1 MHRRDI
7 ASIAAIAMTAL
18 FVGVGCTE
26 DPKPSATGGASTG
39 SAKPTVKAPASAAP
53 SAPTTAAAAAPVGN
67 GTIKGVVN
75 FTGTAPEMKVPAK
88 RKDAEFCKTKEV
100 KYNAVIA
107 NGGKLKDVFVRIENG
122 GVKGKF
128 DVPKEPA
135 TIDQVDCMYSP
146 RIQGAIAGQAIAI
159 KNSDGTLH
167 NVHTYKGVES
177 WFNQAQPKGAEA
189 ISKDLE
195 DPSIV
200 KFKCDVHPWMTG
212 FVVITDHPF
221 FAVSGDDGSFTI
233 NKVPAGKYKVEA
245 WHSQFGL
252 KTTEVEIADGKTADI
267 AFSFDGKEAEPAENK
282 EELKGLF

>member
-1 MHRRDI
+1 MHRRYLAVI
-7 ASIAAIAMTAL
+7 ALAAL

-26 DPKPSATGGASTG
+26 EQKPSAAGAG
-39 SAKPTVKAPASAAP
+39 SAKTAAKPATTASAAP
-53 SAPTTAAAAAPVGN
+53 TATTTAAAAAPVGN
-67 GTIKGVVN
+67 ATIKGVVN

-88 RKDAEFCKTKEV
+88 RKEAEFCKTKEV

-122 GVKGKF
+122 SVKGKF

-135 TIDQVDCMYSP
+135 TIDQSDCMYSP
-146 RIQGAIAGQAIAI
+146 RIQGAIAGQQIAI

-177 WFNQAQPKGAEA
+177 WFNQAQPKGADA

-195 DPSIV
+195 DPTIV

-245 WHSQFGL
+245 WHSMYGP
-252 KTTEVEIADGKTADI
+252 KTTEVEVGDGKTVEI
-267 AFSFDGKEAEPAENK
+267 SFSYDGKEAEPAENK